1 MIIIE
6 NTTGKTTAEVR
17 AFLIMAAAAAS
28 SRNPMVWLH
37 VEKEGRE
44 AAVNTD
50 DDPIRP
56 GMLAYEDG
64 TNETFNNYK
73 DVAIYMDEEDDFA
86 GAWLNALQELGL

>member
-6 NTTGKTTAEVR
+6 NTTGKTPAEVR

-56 GMLAYEDG
+56 GVLAYGEDSY
-64 TNETFNNYK
+64 N
-73 DVAIYMDEEDDFA
+73 DVGIDMNQDNVLTT
-86 GAWLNALQELGL
+86 AWLDALQELGL